1 MSSTTCTDGVAAV
14 ERFPATLRLGFVAG
28 DDFPFRLTINRDLTG
43 YTLTAVVLNADTG
56 ATVATFGTSM
66 QTVTIAGQTAS
77 RVTLTLTK
85 TQTAAMAAV
94 ARLRWSFRWAAADTT
109 TRTILIGRVRP
120 VAR

>member
-28 DDFPFRLTINRDLTG
+28 DDFAFRLTINRDLTG
-43 YTLTAVVLNADTG
+43 YTLTAVALNADTG

-66 QTVTIAGQTAS
+66 QTVTIAGQTAT

-94 ARLRWSFRWAAADTT
+94 ARLRWSFRWAAPDTT

>member
-1 MSSTTCTDGVAAV
+1 VSSTTCTDGVAAV

-28 DDFPFRLTINRDLTG
+28 DDFSCRLTINRNLTG
-43 YTLTAVVLNADTG
+43 YTLTAVALNADTG
-56 ATVATFGTSM
+56 GTVATFGTSI
-66 QTVTIAGQTAS
+66 QTVTIAGQTAT
-77 RVTLTLTK
+77 RVTITLTK

-120 VAR
+120 ISR